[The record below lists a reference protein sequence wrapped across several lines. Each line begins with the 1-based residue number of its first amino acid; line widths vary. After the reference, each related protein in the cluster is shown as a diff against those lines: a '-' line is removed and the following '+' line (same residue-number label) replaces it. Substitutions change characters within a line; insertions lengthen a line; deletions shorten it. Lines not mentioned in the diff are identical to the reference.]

1 MAVLSDYTSGT
12 ITLANGSTTVTGTGT
27 MFQAAAFKAGDTLQI
42 QNLTA
47 VIASVNSNTSLTL
60 TSPWTG
66 TSLTNAPYR
75 ARYLPDGAR
84 VTAQTTTLIE
94 LLGNGILTN
103 LAELG
108 VEEGKTPVGNA
119 SGQYELKPTSG
130 FGLQDPNGSLG
141 NLAAL
146 TLAANKIIRT
156 DAAGNASQG
165 DITNAAAALLAL
177 AGAANKLPF
186 FDGANSAALTDLTA
200 FARTILATAS
210 GAAMWTAL
218 GGTQSLS
225 ANGWVKFPNGFIVQ
239 WGRNYAADGDRAIT
253 FPTVFPTRAAAKFAI
268 AELAY
273 TPTSTRVTTID
284 DADNRNSIAVRIRVA
299 SNGGTVSVPAD
310 ATITWFA
317 LGY

>member
-1 MAVLSDYTSGT
+1 MTVLSDYTSGT
-12 ITLANGSTTVTGTGT
+12 ITLANGSTAVTGTGT
-27 MFQAAAFKAGDTLQI
+27 LFDVAKFREGDTLQI

-60 TSPWTG
+60 AAPWTG
-66 TSLTNAPYR
+66 TSLTSAPYR
-75 ARYLPDGAR
+75 ARYLADGAR
-84 VTAQTTTLIE
+84 VTAQATTLIE
-94 LLGNGILTN
+94 LLGNGVLSN

-108 VEEGKTPVGNA
+108 VEEGKVPVGNA
-119 SGQYELKPTSG
+119 AGEYELQDY
-130 FGLQDPNGSLG
+130 LEDPNESLG
-141 NLAAL
+141 KLAAL

-165 DITNAAAALLAL
+165 EITNAAAALLAL

-225 ANGWVKFPNGFIVQ
+225 ANGWVKFPNGFIIQ

-253 FPTVFPTRAAAKFAI
+253 FPTVFPVRAAVKFAI
-268 AELAY
+268 AELNY
-273 TPTSTRVTTID
+273 QPQLTRVATID
-284 DADNRNSIAVRIRVA
+284 DPDNKNSIAIRIRNVA
-299 SNGGTVSVPAD
+299 NGGTVSVPGD
-310 ATITWFA
+310 ATVTWFA